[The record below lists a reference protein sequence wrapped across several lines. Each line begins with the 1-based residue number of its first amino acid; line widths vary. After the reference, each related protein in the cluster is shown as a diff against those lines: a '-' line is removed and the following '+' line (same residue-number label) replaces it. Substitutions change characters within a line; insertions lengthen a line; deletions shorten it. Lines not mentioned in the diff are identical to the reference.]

1 MFKTQTIITRL
12 LDAVIMNG
20 ADSYRQPELRLAE
33 SSGGKRSM

>member
-1 MFKTQTIITRL
+1 MFKTQTIITRS

-20 ADSYRQPELRLAE
+20 VPELRLAE